1 MSSGSAFTVT
11 DAASSS
17 SLLSSSL
24 LSLTSSSETKT
35 NTVNTWII
43 TLFVQFQVDRLG
55 YEIGVMLSVLSLR
68 YDQILRSKIVNYD
81 NDNSSSS
88 RKCQK
93 GSKFRQLLNVPS
105 HDGQRLFKFLRG
117 GEILPNLVTLSASKI
132 GWGEFCVHFTDDP
145 FGGCVHFHKILI
157 STKPVK
163 TSFLKS
169 MLVKVLQALG
179 AIL

>member
-1 MSSGSAFTVT
+1 MSSGSAFSVT

-17 SLLSSSL
+17 L
-24 LSLTSSSETKT
+24 LSLTSSSSETKT

-43 TLFVQFQVDRLG
+43 IALFVHFHVDRLG

-132 GWGEFCVHFTDDP
+132 GSGEFCVHFTDDP